1 MFRLRSARRH
11 GAVLIVLLLAASL
24 LSACRGPAETATQP
38 LPELGTAPELGHGP
52 AQPSSAPSFPPG
64 SFVIR
69 SNPSGANVYVDGR
82 LIGRTPVAYP
92 KDGDS
97 QHVLYLTLDGY
108 SVSNPWFTDFN
119 GDGIT
124 VDLAFVGPK
133 GSREALEAPPLMPE
147 VAPVDNPAG
156 NRAWR
161 ITGVSLYG
169 TTISPDGRYLV
180 ARADAVD
187 GQSAR
192 VDTFAV
198 DLQSGEARQVARY
211 LRGGVAP
218 IGDPESVVGWL
229 SDADAVLLTR
239 REPQDDPMNPALS
252 VLKVNVV
259 SGKQE
264 FLGDLGRWAEGSI
277 NVKKSWLTGDHKA
290 VFAHVSG
297 HVWGLDLATKQRV
310 LNVPVPTWDGLFQL
324 SPSPDGWSVAYAG
337 YDQEEGNAPVCWLN
351 LRTGE
356 EKLVSP
362 SDMYAQ
368 GAWWSAD
375 GQRLAYGVSPRHA
388 NGYPVLQW
396 EDGALLLPDAME
408 IVDLPA
414 LTRQR
419 IALPGGPVTFARGD
433 DFESTV
439 VIHVD
444 VTGDTSQPGVWQ
456 LQTRG
461 LSRLSLTAGKVS
473 GESLLS
479 LPAGTYVEDSRA
491 DGEGGY
497 LATLKPIDG
506 SPHDPQDS
514 KGDRTIHVYAD
525 GRTESLPGY
534 ALLTFSGPVA
544 GEDWPLLYVNEGL
557 SWADGRRLLTGPAAT
572 GDYFLALAAQGWVVL
587 AGRGQEEEMVV
598 VANPPATA

>member
-1 MFRLRSARRH
+1 MCRPRSDRRH
-11 GAVLIVLLLAASL
+11 SGILVVLLLIASL
-24 LSACRGPAETATQP
+24 LAACRGPAENATHAP
-38 LPELGTAPELGHGP
+38 TELGTEPEPGHGP
-52 AQPSSAPSFPPG
+52 AKPGSTPSFPPG

-69 SNPSGANVYVDGR
+69 SNPSGANVYVDGQ

-92 KDGDS
+92 KDGNP

-108 SVSNPWFTDFN
+108 YVSNHWFPDFS

-124 VDLAFVGPK
+124 VDLALVGSK
-133 GSREALEAPPLMPE
+133 GSREALEAQTLMPK
-147 VAPVDNPAG
+147 VTPVDNPAG
-156 NRAWR
+156 NRTWR
-161 ITGVSLYG
+161 ITGVRSYG
-169 TTISPDGRYLV
+169 TAISPNGRYLV

-187 GQSAR
+187 GQSVR
-192 VDTFAV
+192 VDTFAI
-198 DLQSGEARQVARY
+198 DLQSGEARQVSRY
-211 LRGGVAP
+211 VSDGIASVGGL
-218 IGDPESVVGWL
+218 DSVVGWL
-229 SDADAVLLTR
+229 SDTDAVLLTR

-252 VLKVNVV
+252 VLKVNVAT
-259 SGKQE
+259 GTQE

-277 NVKKSWLTGDHKA
+277 NVKRSWLTGDHTA

-297 HVWGLDLATKQRV
+297 HVWGLNLATKQRV
-310 LNVPVPTWDGLFQL
+310 LNVPVPSWDGLFQL
-324 SPSPDGWSVAYAG
+324 NPSPDGWSVAHPG
-337 YDQEEGNAPVCWLN
+337 YSQKNGSALVYWLN

-362 SDMYAQ
+362 PGMYAQ

-375 GQRLAYGVSPRHA
+375 GKRLAYGVSPRHA
-388 NGYPVLQW
+388 DGYPVLQW

-414 LTRQR
+414 LTQQH
-419 IALPGGPVTFARGD
+419 IALPGGPVTFARGG
-433 DFESTV
+433 DFDNTV
-439 VIHVD
+439 VIHVE
-444 VTGDTSQPGVWQ
+444 VTGDKSQPGGWR

-473 GESLLS
+473 GELLLS
-479 LPAGTYVEDSRA
+479 LLAGTYVEDTRA

-506 SPHDPQDS
+506 SPLDPQDS
-514 KGDRTIHVYAD
+514 KGDRTIHVHAD
-525 GRTESLPGY
+525 GRTEWLPGY
-534 ALLTFSGPVA
+534 ALLTFSGPMA

-557 SWADGRRLLTGPAAT
+557 GWTDGRRLLTGPAAT
-572 GDYFLALAAQGWVVL
+572 GDYFLELVAQGWVVL

-598 VANPPATA
+598 VANPPAN